1 VKSEVEKRKKENKEK
16 KKRKKGLSGV
26 QLQWS
31 IHRALSGIGIEG
43 KGKRMTTGCYH
54 PLERCPFPLY
64 YPCICICI
72 AICGFWYGAFLY
84 WIYL

>member
-54 PLERCPFPLY
+54 PLV
-64 YPCICICI
+64 
-72 AICGFWYGAFLY
+72 
-84 WIYL
+84 